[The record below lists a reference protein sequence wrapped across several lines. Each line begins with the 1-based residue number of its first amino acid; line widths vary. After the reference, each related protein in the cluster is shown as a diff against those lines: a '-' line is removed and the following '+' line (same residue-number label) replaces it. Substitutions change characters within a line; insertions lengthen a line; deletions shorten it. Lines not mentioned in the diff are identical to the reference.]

1 MAYSRRQVEDH
12 KTIMNKDLY
21 DNLQDGIDESKKE
34 IETLDSKFS
43 TLNSNFSTLNTNT
56 NNSVN
61 ELNEAIIESS
71 QIFLKIVTPNVFSA
85 KVISVQ

>member
-43 TLNSNFSTLNTNT
+43 TLNTNI

-61 ELNEAIIESS
+61 ELNEEIIESS
-71 QIFLKIVTPNVFSA
+71 QNFLKIVTPNVLSA
-85 KVISVQ
+85 RVISVN

>member
-43 TLNSNFSTLNTNT
+43 TLNTNI

-61 ELNEAIIESS
+61 ELNREITESS
-71 QIFLKIVTPNVFSA
+71 QNFLKIVTPNVLSSS
-85 KVISVQ
+85 VITVQ